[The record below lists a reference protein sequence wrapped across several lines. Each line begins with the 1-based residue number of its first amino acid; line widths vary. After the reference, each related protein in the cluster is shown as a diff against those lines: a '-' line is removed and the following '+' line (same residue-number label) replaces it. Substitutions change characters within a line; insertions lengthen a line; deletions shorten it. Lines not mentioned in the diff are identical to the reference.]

1 MVDYYKDKLFVKH
14 EVKRLTESQAA
25 IALYEAWKM
34 IYGVVPTVDQLALLW
49 AQSALETARWKEIN
63 NNNFG
68 NIKKKH
74 APNDDG
80 HNFTMVATGEYIWN
94 NSLKKSIWKW
104 FTPPDP
110 ETHFRSYSTVTDGAK
125 DYISL
130 LNKKTRYAK
139 VWAVIMRG
147 GSPAEF
153 SHELA
158 VAGYY
163 TAKEELYTKGV
174 VSLTNEFKK
183 KSKDLLDGTITISER
198 KSNIFSDKERNDIM
212 VSTNLTIEEYFSY
225 SNNGNNS
232 SDIDDRNKD
241 ISNYDNDTSTFQEIK
256 PKKWTDN
263 LLGWM
268 KK

>member
-14 EVKRLTESQAA
+14 EVKKLTESEAA
-25 IALYEAWKM
+25 TALYEAWKLF
-34 IYGVVPTVDQLALLW
+34 YGTAPNTNQLALLW

-68 NIKKKH
+68 NIKKRH
-74 APNDDG
+74 SPDDS

-104 FTPPDP
+104 FTPPNI
-110 ETHFRSYSTVTDGAK
+110 ETHFRAYNTSTEGAK
-125 DYISL
+125 DYIL
-130 LNKKTRYAK
+130 LLSKKSRYAK
-139 VWAVIMRG
+139 VWSIIMKG

-158 VAGYY
+158 IAGYY

-183 KSKDLLDGTITISER
+183 KAKDLLDGTITISE
-198 KSNIFSDKERNDIM
+198 KKIQIFSEKEKSEILAE
-212 VSTNLTIEEYFSY
+212 TNLTIEEYLSY
-225 SNNGNNS
+225 SNNF
-232 SDIDDRNKD
+232 SDKESRNED
-241 ISNYDNDTSTFQEIK
+241 ISNYDNKHSSFEEIK
-256 PKKWTDN
+256 VKKWTDN
-263 LLGWM
+263 LFKWI
-268 KK
+268 K